1 MPEEKDSVWKEAIES
16 YFPDFMN
23 FFFPKIAKEIDFNKG
38 YQFLDKELEK
48 ITSNS
53 ELGKR
58 LADILVK
65 TYLKDGTEK
74 WLLIHVEI
82 QGYYEKDFAKRMFIY
97 NYRIFDRYNN
107 DVISLAIITDPSA
120 NYISN
125 RYEVKY
131 CDFELIFRFPTV
143 KITDYKNKW
152 EELSNSK
159 NPFAIIVMT
168 HLKEIE
174 TKKDDDQR
182 LFWKITLVKQ
192 LYDKGYSKNDILL
205 LYKFIDWLVT
215 LPKEL
220 NNKFHK
226 EIVKYEEVKKMP
238 YITTAE
244 RIGIEKGMLEG
255 IQQGIQKG
263 MQQGIQKGMQQG
275 LKQGLLEAIE
285 LGLKLK
291 FKTKGLKLFSKI
303 SKIDDVDKLR
313 TIKDAIEIAED
324 LSEIEELIK

>member
-1 MPEEKDSVWKEAIES
+1 MSEEKDSVWKEAIES

-53 ELGKR
+53 ELGRR

-174 TKKDDDQR
+174 TKKNDDQR

-226 EIVKYEEVKKMP
+226 EIVKYEEVKRCH
-238 YITTAE
+238 I
-244 RIGIEKGMLEG
+244 
-255 IQQGIQKG
+255 
-263 MQQGIQKGMQQG
+263 
-275 LKQGLLEAIE
+275 
-285 LGLKLK
+285 
-291 FKTKGLKLFSKI
+291 
-303 SKIDDVDKLR
+303 
-313 TIKDAIEIAED
+313 
-324 LSEIEELIK
+324 